1 MTITLDLQYVTT
13 NINVQYVL
21 ERVNLVMEV
30 SHPVGADVVE
40 LDDVADDLLD
50 EDFIELEAVLRV
62 CRRIPQDVYDIPD
75 LN

>member
-1 MTITLDLQYVTT
+1 
-13 NINVQYVL
+13 
-21 ERVNLVMEV
+21 MEV

-50 EDFIELEAVLRV
+50 EDLVELEAVLRV
-62 CRRIPQDVYDIPD
+62 CRRITKDVNNTPD